1 MECDLP
7 LVSPC
12 AYQRLLSLHVVEK
25 LLLSKN
31 LRQRKNE
38 SAMMAPEAG
47 FHALTFPAVF
57 VTIRIACS
65 EGESFVGNDKPD
77 KATG

>member
-1 MECDLP
+1 MKGND
-7 LVSPC
+7 
-12 AYQRLLSLHVVEK
+12 AAGNR
-25 LLLSKN
+25 
-31 LRQRKNE
+31 
-38 SAMMAPEAG
+38 SAKVPEAG
-47 FHALTFPAVF
+47 FHALTFSAAF